1 MHEKYMEK
9 AYNEAYKAYKIKEM
23 PVGAVIVCNNKI
35 IAKGYNK
42 RELKRN
48 SIMHAEI
55 IAIDKACKKLKSWRL
70 NDCTIYVTMEPCLM
84 CLGAIV
90 ESRIP
95 KIVYGVKNNKYNEIN
110 KNIIIKNNIEVIE
123 KVLEEKIKNITHLFF
138 NNIRNR

>member
-1 MHEKYMEK
+1 MEK